1 MHRYLFIAD
10 VALAILGASMV
21 IGVGVSALLLAL
33 HLDEAPQYRDQVGT
47 LLLLTAVYTATT
59 VAATVAAWLVRR
71 RHRAQA
77 GMQLVLVVTCLVSY
91 FISLQALS
99 AP

>member
-21 IGVGVSALLLAL
+21 IGVGVSALLLAVY
-33 HLDEAPQYRDQVGT
+33 LDEAPEYAGQVRT
-47 LLLLTAVYTATT
+47 LLVLTAVYLLTT
-59 VAATVAAWLVRR
+59 TCAALAAWLVRR
-71 RHRAQA
+71 RHRWQVLAQLA
-77 GMQLVLVVTCLVSY
+77 VVASCLLSY
-91 FISLQALS
+91 GVSLQALS

>member
-21 IGVGVSALLLAL
+21 IGVGVSALLLAVY
-33 HLDEAPQYRDQVGT
+33 LDEAPEYAGQVRT
-47 LLLLTAVYTATT
+47 LLLLTAVYALTT
-59 VAATVAAWLVRR
+59 VCAGLAAWLVRR
-71 RHRAQA
+71 RHRALSLA
-77 GMQLVLVVTCLVSY
+77 QLAVLASLLVSY
-91 FISLQALS
+91 FVSLQALS